1 MPGFGAKL
9 RRERENRGF
18 TLDQIAEATR
28 INLRYLRALEAEDFS
43 KLPGSVFNKGYVRAY
58 ATFIGA
64 DPENLIEA
72 YVVEEQAQ
80 EETGQIS
87 QPDVPRGLAEAV
99 ERKRPRRSAP
109 GGKVWK
115 KAALVLASV
124 GLLVLAGWAFTRIVQ
139 PSSGVSDGTAAM
151 SPERIDSE
159 APPPTEPRT
168 EQPPVAEQIPAGV
181 DRQPEDSSLAEPV
194 GDDAS
199 SEPSQPP
206 VERRP
211 PEPATESPPP
221 EPASTETATESRL
234 KVSEFGVGT
243 GVVNRRLVGE
253 SDRFEQGTPV
263 WFWTRVVGG
272 EQGVPIRHVWVHEGR
287 PVASTELTLGGAHWR
302 TQSRKT
308 LTAGSLGRWAAEAR
322 DAQGHVLARSE
333 FVCVPSGSETT
344 PQNR

>member
-1 MPGFGAKL
+1 VDPFID

-87 QPDVPRGLAEAV
+87 QPDVLRGLAEAV

-115 KAALVLASV
+115 TAALVLASV

-139 PSSGVSDGTAAM
+139 PGSGVSDGTAAT
-151 SPERIDSE
+151 SPER
-159 APPPTEPRT
+159 APDGASDRAT
-168 EQPPVAEQIPAGV
+168 AGGRA
-181 DRQPEDSSLAEPV
+181 DP
-194 GDDAS
+194 GG
-199 SEPSQPP
+199 
-206 VERRP
+206 RRP
-211 PEPATESPPP
+211 AARGFVPRGAGRGRRQVRAQPAASRASAARAGNREPAARAGIDRDRDRES
-221 EPASTETATESRL
+221 T
-234 KVSEFGVGT
+234 
-243 GVVNRRLVGE
+243 
-253 SDRFEQGTPV
+253 QG
-263 WFWTRVVGG
+263 
-272 EQGVPIRHVWVHEGR
+272 Q
-287 PVASTELTLGGAHWR
+287 
-302 TQSRKT
+302 
-308 LTAGSLGRWAAEAR
+308 
-322 DAQGHVLARSE
+322 
-333 FVCVPSGSETT
+333 
-344 PQNR
+344 